1 MCVLHSMVDIRLNIF
16 VKPHLIQAEAFE
28 YLAVLQA
35 SDSVIA
41 WFHVFTKPLTKVTNN
56 LPVPFIK
63 IEMESIDDS
72 SAQQLTPSSV
82 TIPTYA
88 CEIIK
93 KYSIKYG
100 SRLNLVSG

>member
-1 MCVLHSMVDIRLNIF
+1 MVDIRLNIF

-82 TIPTYA
+82 TDSTYA

-93 KYSIKYG
+93 NIA
-100 SRLNLVSG
+100 LNTVAD